1 MLEVFPGSCQTDLI
15 IVIKSGDGLSEELQ
29 TWSARKLLEFQAT
42 VQL

>member
-1 MLEVFPGSCQTDLI
+1 MLEVFPGSCQTDL